1 MKWMVV
7 WLLFIG
13 SFATAQVNWMTM
25 DEALAAQK
33 KEPKK
38 ILLKAYT
45 EWCTNCK
52 WMDKYAFAKADIAT
66 FINENYYPVKF
77 DAEGTETINYKG
89 ATYSNAMKKRND
101 RSQHEFAGFMRIFEY
116 PTLVFFD
123 EKGTIINPVPG
134 KMGPKK
140 LEIYITMLAD
150 ETYKSINTGKKW
162 ADYQANFEYQLQGQ
176 KD

>member
-1 MKWMVV
+1 MKWMFVMM
-7 WLLFIG
+7 LLIG

-33 KEPKK
+33 KEPRK

-52 WMDKYAFAKADIAT
+52 WMDKYAFDKPEIAA
-66 FINENYYPVKF
+66 FINDNYYPVKF
-77 DAEGTETINYKG
+77 DAEGTEVINYKG
-89 ATYSNAMKKRND
+89 ATYGNPMKQRNE

-123 EKGTIINPVPG
+123 ETGRIINPVPG

-150 ETYKSINTGKKW
+150 ETYKSINTGQKW
-162 ADYQANFEYQLQGQ
+162 SDYQANFVYELQG
-176 KD
+176 DTN

>member
-1 MKWMVV
+1 MKWM
-7 WLLFIG
+7 LIMMLFIS
-13 SFATAQVNWMTM
+13 SFAAAQVNWMTM
-25 DEALAAQK
+25 NEALEAQK
-33 KEPKK
+33 KAPKK

-52 WMDKYAFAKADIAT
+52 WMDKYAFAKAEIAQ
-66 FINENYYPVKF
+66 FINQNYYPVQF
-77 DAEGTETINYKG
+77 DAEGTEAIHYKG
-89 ATYSNAMKKRND
+89 AAYGNAMKKRND

-123 EKGTIINPVPG
+123 ETGRIINPVPG

-150 ETYKSINTGKKW
+150 ETYKSINTGQKW
-162 ADYQANFEYQLQGQ
+162 ADYQADFNYKLQGQ
-176 KD
+176 TN